1 MTSTDESRS
10 KILRLDN
17 TKRSCASTCLR
28 KYYWQYE
35 RSIKPVTGSTALR
48 YGITW
53 HAAMDAF
60 YTYTAENGWK
70 RDGKALEMAI
80 LTAKTE
86 WEQYTNGQIFYDDYR
101 TLSNLVQALLV
112 YMDRFAGDEGML
124 KIIESEHTFEIPM
137 YLPNPVFN
145 GAFQTEPYFYFT
157 GMIDLEVELNDR
169 PWIIDHKTTG
179 KSISQASSQL
189 RRAAQFIGYTFA
201 AGEELPIK
209 PDGFLIVFHY
219 LSAYKSKSTGEY
231 GKPKIDFDRIP
242 ELYTPYDV
250 EQWKLSLYKAA
261 KDIYSCI
268 ENNIW
273 PMNFDNCYQFGRCA
287 FCNLCEQQRPIEDV
301 LLHDFIVDKPWDVVA
316 ETKIRQQRR
325 EEMLKGIS

>member
-35 RSIKPVTGSTALR
+35 RNIKPATGSTALR

-60 YTYTAENGWK
+60 YTHIAENGWK

-86 WEQYTNGQIFYDDYR
+86 WEQYTNGQTFYDDYR
-101 TLSNLVQALLV
+101 SLSNLVQALLA
-112 YMDRFAGDEGML
+112 YIDHFAGDEGML

-137 YLPNPVFN
+137 YATLLNVNLTTDPC
-145 GAFQTEPYFYFT
+145 FYFT

-169 PWIIDHKTTG
+169 LWIIDHKTTG
-179 KSISQASSQL
+179 KPISQASSQL

-201 AGEELPIK
+201 AGEELSTK
-209 PDGFLIVFHY
+209 PDGFLIVFHH
-219 LSAYKSKSTGEY
+219 LSAYKSKVTKEY

-261 KDIYSCI
+261 DDIYKCRST
-268 ENNIW
+268 NIW
-273 PMNFDNCYQFGRCA
+273 PMNFDNCYQFGRCS

-301 LLHDFIVDKPWDVVA
+301 LLHDFIVTDPWDVVA